1 LELLMLDE
9 LERLDHPTKPDTDAI
24 VVAEATIWPCQ
35 ICGRPR
41 FSGYDLAN
49 SARILLPAKPQ
60 ACPDCGD
67 GSFR

>member
-1 LELLMLDE
+1 LELLMLE
-9 LERLDHPTKPDTDAI
+9 LGRLDHPTKPDTEAI
-24 VVAEATIWPCQ
+24 VVAEAIIWPCQ
-35 ICGRPR
+35 ICGSPR

-49 SARILLPAKPQ
+49 NARILLPAKPQ